1 MPVLG
6 GGVIAE
12 DSEKIME
19 RIIMHVDMDAFFA
32 SVEQLDHEE
41 YRGKPL
47 IVGGIG
53 GRGVVSTCSYEARKF
68 GVYSA
73 MPTAKAMK
81 LCPQGIF
88 IQGNYPRYA
97 EVSQQIFDIFDHY
110 SPLIEPLSIDE
121 AFLDL
126 TGMERLM
133 DSPRQYALKLKQEI
147 KEKTGI
153 VASVGIAPNKF
164 LAKIASDLEKPD
176 GLVIVNKDH
185 VQAFLDPLPVRRIW
199 GVGAK
204 TAAVLD
210 RMRVKTIADLRKMS
224 YEELH
229 KTFGDKTARHLFLL
243 AQGIDERPVAP
254 RGRAKSI
261 GNETTFSEDLQ
272 SAEAALE
279 VLLYLSVKV
288 GWRLRQ
294 AGFKAKTVQLKLR
307 QSDFSTFTRQKQLFE
322 PSNFDNDIYTA
333 IKNLFENLNITRG
346 IRLLGVSTTGFE
358 EMESLSLF
366 HDEKKDRLYQAIDD
380 INSKYGKLGVTRG
393 ALLNK

>member
-1 MPVLG
+1 
-6 GGVIAE
+6 
-12 DSEKIME
+12 ME

-68 GVYSA
+68 GVHSA

-164 LAKIASDLEKPD
+164 LAKIASDLDKPD
-176 GLVIVNKDH
+176 GLVIVNKDR

-204 TAAVLD
+204 TAAILD

-229 KTFGDKTARHLFLL
+229 KTFGDKTAQHLFLL

-288 GWRLRQ
+288 GWWLRQ

-333 IKNLFENLNITRG
+333 IKELFENLNITRG

-380 INSKYGKLGVTRG
+380 INSKFGKLGVTRG
-393 ALLNK
+393 ALLKK

>member
-1 MPVLG
+1 
-6 GGVIAE
+6 
-12 DSEKIME
+12 ME

-68 GVYSA
+68 GVHSA

-164 LAKIASDLEKPD
+164 LAKIASDLDKPD
-176 GLVIVNKDH
+176 GLVIVNKDL
-185 VQAFLDPLPVRRIW
+185 VQEFLDPLPVRRIW

-204 TAAVLD
+204 TAAILD

-229 KTFGDKTARHLFLL
+229 KTFGDKTAQHLFLL

-333 IKNLFENLNITRG
+333 IKELFENLNITRG

-380 INSKYGKLGVTRG
+380 INSKFGKLGVTRG
-393 ALLNK
+393 ALLKK

>member
-1 MPVLG
+1 
-6 GGVIAE
+6 
-12 DSEKIME
+12 ME

-68 GVYSA
+68 GVHSA

-164 LAKIASDLEKPD
+164 LAKIASDLDKPD
-176 GLVIVNKDH
+176 GLVIVNKDR
-185 VQAFLDPLPVRRIW
+185 VQEFLDPLPVRRIW

-204 TAAVLD
+204 TAAILD

-229 KTFGDKTARHLFLL
+229 KTFGDKTAQHLFLL
-243 AQGIDERPVAP
+243 AQGIDERPVTP

-333 IKNLFENLNITRG
+333 IKELFENLDITRG

-380 INSKYGKLGVTRG
+380 INSKFGKLGVTRG
-393 ALLNK
+393 ALLKK

>member
-1 MPVLG
+1 MDRV
-6 GGVIAE
+6 
-12 DSEKIME
+12 
-19 RIIMHVDMDAFFA
+19 IMHVDMDAFFA

-53 GRGVVSTCSYEARKF
+53 SRGVVSTCSYEARKF
-68 GVYSA
+68 GVHSA

-88 IQGNYPRYA
+88 IQGNYPRYS

-121 AFLDL
+121 AFLDIS
-126 TGMERLM
+126 GMERLM
-133 DSPRQYALKLKQEI
+133 ENPRQYAMKLKTEI
-147 KEKTGI
+147 REKTGI

-176 GLVIVNKDH
+176 GLVLVGRDR
-185 VQAFLDPLPVRRIW
+185 VQEFLDPLPVRRIW

-204 TAAVLD
+204 TATVLE
-210 RMRVKTIADLRKMS
+210 RLQVKTIFDLRQIE
-224 YEELH
+224 YEKLH
-229 KTFGDKTARHLFLL
+229 SIMGDKTAQHLYTL
-243 AQGIDERPVAP
+243 ARGIDERPVAP

-261 GNETTFSEDLQ
+261 GNEITFGEDLQ
-272 SAEAALE
+272 QAEDALQI
-279 VLLYLSVKV
+279 LLELSVKV
-288 GWRLRQ
+288 GWRLRK

-307 QSDFSTFTRQKQLFE
+307 KNDFTTFTRQKQLFE

-333 IKNLFENLNITRG
+333 IRELFETLNITNG
-346 IRLLGVSTTGFE
+346 IRLLGVSTTGFG

-366 HDEKKDRLYQAIDD
+366 HDERKDRLYKAIDG
-380 INSKYGKLGVTRG
+380 INSKFGKLGVTRG
-393 ALLNK
+393 SLMKK

>member
-1 MPVLG
+1 
-6 GGVIAE
+6 
-12 DSEKIME
+12 
-19 RIIMHVDMDAFFA
+19 MHVDMDAFFA

-41 YRGKPL
+41 YRGMPL

-68 GVYSA
+68 GVHSA

-153 VASVGIAPNKF
+153 VASVGVAPNKF
-164 LAKIASDLEKPD
+164 LAKIASDLDKPD
-176 GLVIVNKDH
+176 GLVIVNKDR
-185 VQAFLDPLPVRRIW
+185 VQEFLDPLPVRRIW

-204 TAAVLD
+204 TAAILD

-229 KTFGDKTARHLFLL
+229 KTFGDKTAQHLFLL

-333 IKNLFENLNITRG
+333 IKELFENLNITRG

-380 INSKYGKLGVTRG
+380 INSKFGKLGVTRG
-393 ALLNK
+393 DLLKK

>member
-1 MPVLG
+1 
-6 GGVIAE
+6 
-12 DSEKIME
+12 ME

-68 GVYSA
+68 GVHSA

-164 LAKIASDLEKPD
+164 LAKIASDLDKPD
-176 GLVIVNKDH
+176 GLVIVNKDR
-185 VQAFLDPLPVRRIW
+185 VQEFLDPLPVRRIW

-229 KTFGDKTARHLFLL
+229 KTFGDKTAQHLFLL
-243 AQGIDERPVAP
+243 AQGIDERPVTP

-333 IKNLFENLNITRG
+333 IKELFENLDITRG

-380 INSKYGKLGVTRG
+380 INSKFGKLGVTRG
-393 ALLNK
+393 ALLKK

>member
-1 MPVLG
+1 M
-6 GGVIAE
+6 
-12 DSEKIME
+12 
-19 RIIMHVDMDAFFA
+19 
-32 SVEQLDHEE
+32 
-41 YRGKPL
+41 
-47 IVGGIG
+47 
-53 GRGVVSTCSYEARKF
+53 
-68 GVYSA
+68 
-73 MPTAKAMK
+73 
-81 LCPQGIF
+81 
-88 IQGNYPRYA
+88 
-97 EVSQQIFDIFDHY
+97 
-110 SPLIEPLSIDE
+110 
-121 AFLDL
+121 
-126 TGMERLM
+126 
-133 DSPRQYALKLKQEI
+133 
-147 KEKTGI
+147 
-153 VASVGIAPNKF
+153 GIAPNKF
-164 LAKIASDLEKPD
+164 LAKIASDLDKPD
-176 GLVIVNKDH
+176 GLVIVNKDR

-204 TAAVLD
+204 TAAILD

-229 KTFGDKTARHLFLL
+229 KTFGDKTAQHLFLL

-333 IKNLFENLNITRG
+333 IKELFENLNITRE

-380 INSKYGKLGVTRG
+380 INSKFGKLGVTRG
-393 ALLNK
+393 ALLKK

>member
-1 MPVLG
+1 
-6 GGVIAE
+6 
-12 DSEKIME
+12 ME

-68 GVYSA
+68 GVHSA

-164 LAKIASDLEKPD
+164 LAKIASDLDKPD
-176 GLVIVNKDH
+176 GLVIVNKDR

-204 TAAVLD
+204 TAAILD

-229 KTFGDKTARHLFLL
+229 KTFGDKTAQHLFLL

-333 IKNLFENLNITRG
+333 IKELFENLNITRG

-380 INSKYGKLGVTRG
+380 INSKFGKLGVTRG
-393 ALLNK
+393 ALLKK

>member
-1 MPVLG
+1 
-6 GGVIAE
+6 
-12 DSEKIME
+12 ME

-68 GVYSA
+68 GVHSA

-204 TAAVLD
+204 TAAILD

-229 KTFGDKTARHLFLL
+229 KTFGDKTAQHLFLL

-333 IKNLFENLNITRG
+333 IKELFENLNITRG

-380 INSKYGKLGVTRG
+380 INSKFGKLGVTRG
-393 ALLNK
+393 ALLKK

>member
-1 MPVLG
+1 MAMDRL
-6 GGVIAE
+6 
-12 DSEKIME
+12 
-19 RIIMHVDMDAFFA
+19 IMHVDMDAFFA

-68 GVYSA
+68 GVHSA
-73 MPTAKAMK
+73 MPTAKAMQ

-88 IQGNYPRYA
+88 ISGNYPRYG

-133 DSPRQYALKLKQEI
+133 DNPCQYALKLKREI

-164 LAKIASDLEKPD
+164 LAKIASDLDKPD
-176 GLVIVNKDH
+176 GLVLVDKDK
-185 VQAFLDPLPVRRIW
+185 VQDFLDPLPVRRIW

-210 RMRVKTIADLRKMS
+210 RMRIRTIADLRQMS

-229 KTFGDKTARHLFLL
+229 KTFGDKTAQHLFLL

-261 GNETTFSEDLQ
+261 GNEVTFGEDLQ
-272 SAEAALE
+272 TAEDALQ
-279 VLLYLSVKV
+279 VLLELSVKV
-288 GWRLRQ
+288 GWRLRK

-307 QSDFSTFTRQKQLFE
+307 TRDFTTYTRQKQLFE
-322 PSNFDNDIYTA
+322 ASNYDDDIYAA
-333 IKNLFENLNITRG
+333 IRELFGTLNINQN
-346 IRLLGVSTTGFE
+346 IRLLGVSATGFG

-366 HDEKKDRLYQAIDD
+366 HDEKKDKLYQAIDG
-380 INSKYGKLGVTRG
+380 INTKFGKLGVTRG
-393 ALLNK
+393 SLLHNKS

>member
-1 MPVLG
+1 
-6 GGVIAE
+6 
-12 DSEKIME
+12 ME

-68 GVYSA
+68 GVHSA

-164 LAKIASDLEKPD
+164 LAKIASDLDKPD
-176 GLVIVNKDH
+176 GLVIVNKDR
-185 VQAFLDPLPVRRIW
+185 VQEFLDPLPVRRIW

-204 TAAVLD
+204 TAAILD

-229 KTFGDKTARHLFLL
+229 KTFGDKTAQHLFLL

-322 PSNFDNDIYTA
+322 PSNFDNDIYTV
-333 IKNLFENLNITRG
+333 IKELFENLNITRG

-380 INSKYGKLGVTRG
+380 INSKFGKLGVTRG
-393 ALLNK
+393 ALLKK

>member
-1 MPVLG
+1 MAMDRL
-6 GGVIAE
+6 
-12 DSEKIME
+12 
-19 RIIMHVDMDAFFA
+19 IMHVDMDAFFA

-68 GVYSA
+68 GVHSA
-73 MPTAKAMK
+73 MPTAKAMQ

-88 IQGNYPRYA
+88 ISGNYPRYG

-133 DSPRQYALKLKQEI
+133 DNPCQYALKLKREI

-164 LAKIASDLEKPD
+164 LAKIASDLDKPD
-176 GLVIVNKDH
+176 GLVLVDKDK
-185 VQAFLDPLPVRRIW
+185 VQDFLDPLPVRRIW

-210 RMRVKTIADLRKMS
+210 RMRIRTIADLRQMS

-229 KTFGDKTARHLFLL
+229 KTFGDKTAQHLFLL

-261 GNETTFSEDLQ
+261 GNEVTFGEDLQ
-272 SAEAALE
+272 TAEDALQ
-279 VLLYLSVKV
+279 VLLELSVKV
-288 GWRLRQ
+288 GWRLRKT
-294 AGFKAKTVQLKLR
+294 GFKAKTVQLKLR
-307 QSDFSTFTRQKQLFE
+307 TRDFTTYTRQKQLFE
-322 PSNFDNDIYTA
+322 SSNFDNDIYAA
-333 IKNLFENLNITRG
+333 IRELFGTLNINQN
-346 IRLLGVSTTGFE
+346 IRLLGVSATGFG

-366 HDEKKDRLYQAIDD
+366 HDEKKDKLYQAIDG
-380 INSKYGKLGVTRG
+380 INTKFGKLGVTRG
-393 ALLNK
+393 SLLHNKS

>member
-1 MPVLG
+1 
-6 GGVIAE
+6 
-12 DSEKIME
+12 ME

-47 IVGGIG
+47 IVGGIC

-68 GVYSA
+68 GVHSA

-229 KTFGDKTARHLFLL
+229 KTFGDKTAQHLFLL

-333 IKNLFENLNITRG
+333 IKELFENLNITRG

>member
-1 MPVLG
+1 
-6 GGVIAE
+6 
-12 DSEKIME
+12 ME

-68 GVYSA
+68 GVHSA

-229 KTFGDKTARHLFLL
+229 KTFGDKTAQHLFLL

-333 IKNLFENLNITRG
+333 IKDLFENLNITRG

>member
-1 MPVLG
+1 
-6 GGVIAE
+6 
-12 DSEKIME
+12 ME

-68 GVYSA
+68 GVHSA

-333 IKNLFENLNITRG
+333 IKELFENLNITRG

>member
-1 MPVLG
+1 M
-6 GGVIAE
+6 
-12 DSEKIME
+12 
-19 RIIMHVDMDAFFA
+19 R
-32 SVEQLDHEE
+32 
-41 YRGKPL
+41 
-47 IVGGIG
+47 
-53 GRGVVSTCSYEARKF
+53 
-68 GVYSA
+68 
-73 MPTAKAMK
+73 
-81 LCPQGIF
+81 
-88 IQGNYPRYA
+88 
-97 EVSQQIFDIFDHY
+97 
-110 SPLIEPLSIDE
+110 
-121 AFLDL
+121 
-126 TGMERLM
+126 
-133 DSPRQYALKLKQEI
+133 
-147 KEKTGI
+147 
-153 VASVGIAPNKF
+153 
-164 LAKIASDLEKPD
+164 
-176 GLVIVNKDH
+176 VNKDR
-185 VQAFLDPLPVRRIW
+185 VQEFLDPLPVRRIW

-229 KTFGDKTARHLFLL
+229 KTFGDKTAQHLFLL
-243 AQGIDERPVAP
+243 AQGIDERSVAP

-333 IKNLFENLNITRG
+333 TKELFENLNITRG

-380 INSKYGKLGVTRG
+380 INSKFGKLGVTRG
-393 ALLNK
+393 ALLKK

>member
-1 MPVLG
+1 
-6 GGVIAE
+6 
-12 DSEKIME
+12 ME

-32 SVEQLDHEE
+32 SVEQVDHEE

-68 GVYSA
+68 GVHSA

-229 KTFGDKTARHLFLL
+229 KTFGDKTAQHLFLL

-272 SAEAALE
+272 SAETALE

-333 IKNLFENLNITRG
+333 IKDLFENLNITRG

-380 INSKYGKLGVTRG
+380 INSKFGKLGVTRG
-393 ALLNK
+393 ALLKK

>member
-1 MPVLG
+1 
-6 GGVIAE
+6 
-12 DSEKIME
+12 ME

-68 GVYSA
+68 GVHSA

-185 VQAFLDPLPVRRIW
+185 VQVFLDPLPVRRIW

-210 RMRVKTIADLRKMS
+210 RMRVKTVADLRKMS

-229 KTFGDKTARHLFLL
+229 KTFGDKTAQHLFLL

-322 PSNFDNDIYTA
+322 LSNFDNDIYTV
-333 IKNLFENLNITRG
+333 IKELFENLNITRG